1 MSRAAVV
8 SYESHHIVVMRLG
21 QAGLSMESVVL
32 SLQSVAEIFV
42 LSPQPGFKPHT
53 SEALAERYL
62 NGSQAKPAYPRQLI
76 IQTVHILQL
85 DSAVTGSLPR
95 GSVVRP
101 FQPYF
106 PIT

>member
-1 MSRAAVV
+1 
-8 SYESHHIVVMRLG
+8 MRLG
-21 QAGLSMESVVL
+21 QADVL
-32 SLQSVAEIFV
+32 AWNRWSFRLQSVAELFD
-42 LSPQPGFKPHT
+42 LPPQLGLEPATHT

-62 NGSQAKPAYPRQLI
+62 NGSQRTRYLRQLI

-85 DSAVTGSLPR
+85 DSAVTDSLPR

-106 PIT
+106 LIT